1 MQKSLYILLLSVVIL
16 SFIAVIHHSTPYQQN
31 SVPSQQTVQATTP
44 AETAVSAQAQTS
56 QTQEADNNI
65 QPAIVLTGAL
75 QKGESFSEAL
85 QRVLLHDKQADELAE
100 KITQKLSRVVNLR
113 KSRPGEA
120 FALVMDY
127 SGKLIR
133 CTYEKNPFEIYT
145 MEPDED
151 ENNLTIAKED
161 ITLERHVVK
170 LSGAIDGSLFQA
182 FARLGES
189 ERLTLAFADIFASR
203 IDFNN
208 DLTRGDR
215 FEMLLEKYYKNGQFV
230 GYGRILSA
238 KLEGAKGKHHAFYF
252 KPSDAPKGNYY
263 DETGKTL
270 GTAFLKSPLPIFKV
284 TSGFT
289 MHRNHPVLGGDRPHQ
304 GIDLAAPVGTPVM
317 AVADGIVSF
326 AGWKNGYGN
335 TLSIKHPGGYETQYA
350 HLSRFADGIKV
361 GVHVAQ
367 KQVVA
372 RVGMTGIATGPHLDY
387 RIAENGVLKNPLSVK
402 FRSVFALSGHE
413 LNQFHAQ
420 QLHLA
425 QLMETPEPQ
434 KLVLVETLT
443 TKGPPDGWNG

>member
-1 MQKSLYILLLSVVIL
+1 MQKGLCILLLSVVIL
-16 SFIAVIHHSTPYQQN
+16 SFIAIIQQPPPHQKD
-31 SVPSQQTVQATTP
+31 SAPSQQPLQAA
-44 AETAVSAQAQTS
+44 AETAISAQDQIA
-56 QTQEADNNI
+56 QTQEPDADS
-65 QPAIVLTGAL
+65 QPPIVLTGAL
-75 QKGESFSEAL
+75 QKGESFSAAL

-100 KITQKLSRVVNLR
+100 KITQKLSHVVNLR
-113 KSRPGEA
+113 KSKPGEA

-151 ENNLTIAKED
+151 SNNLTIFQED
-161 ITLERHVVK
+161 ITLERRVIK
-170 LSGAIDGSLFQA
+170 LSGTIDGSLFQA
-182 FARLGES
+182 FAKLGEE
-189 ERLTLAFADIFASR
+189 ERLTMSFADIFASR

-208 DLTRGDR
+208 DLKSGDR
-215 FEMLLEKYYKNGQFV
+215 FELLLEKYYKNDQFV

-238 KLEGAKGKHHAFYF
+238 KFLGAKEKYSAYYF
-252 KPSDAPKGNYY
+252 KPSNASKGNYY

-270 GTAFLKSPLPIFKV
+270 GTAFLKSPLPIFKL
-284 TSGFT
+284 TSTFT
-289 MHRNHPVLGGDRPHQ
+289 MHRKHPVLGVVRPHQ
-304 GIDLAAPVGTPVM
+304 GIDLAAPMGTPVM
-317 AVADGIVSF
+317 AVADGVVSF

-335 TLSIKHPGGYETQYA
+335 TICIKHPGGYETQYA
-350 HLSRFADGIKV
+350 HLSKFADGIKP
-361 GVHVAQ
+361 GIHVTQ
-367 KQVVA
+367 KQVIG

-402 FRSVFALSGHE
+402 FRSMFALSGHE

-420 QLHLA
+420 RLYLA

-434 KLVLVETLT
+434 KLVLVERLT

>member
-1 MQKSLYILLLSVVIL
+1 MQKGLCILLLSIVIL
-16 SFIAVIHHSTPYQQN
+16 SFIAIIHHSTPYQKD
-31 SVPSQQTVQATTP
+31 SAPSQQPVQATATEITNSP
-44 AETAVSAQAQTS
+44 QAQTS
-56 QTQEADNNI
+56 QTPKTNADI
-65 QPAIVLTGAL
+65 QPPIVLTGAL

-113 KSRPGEA
+113 KSKPGEA

-127 SGKLIR
+127 AGNLIR

-145 MEPDED
+145 MELDED

-161 ITLERHVVK
+161 ITLERQVVK
-170 LSGAIDGSLFQA
+170 LSGTIEDSLFQA
-182 FARLGES
+182 FAKLGES
-189 ERLTLAFADIFASR
+189 DRLTLAFADIFESR

-208 DLTRGDR
+208 DLQRGDR
-215 FEMLLEKYYKNGQFV
+215 FELLLEKYYKNGQFV

-238 KLEGAKGKHHAFYF
+238 KLLGTKEKYSAYYF
-252 KPSDAPKGNYY
+252 KPSNTQKGNYY
-263 DETGKTL
+263 DETGKTI
-270 GTAFLKSPLPIFKV
+270 GTAFLKSPLPIFKL
-284 TSGFT
+284 TSTFT
-289 MHRNHPVLGGDRPHQ
+289 MHRKHPVLGVDRPHQ
-304 GIDLAAPVGTPVM
+304 GIDLAAPIGTPVM
-317 AVADGIVSF
+317 AVADGVISF

-335 TLSIKHPGGYETQYA
+335 TISIKHPGGYETQYA
-350 HLSRFADGIKV
+350 HLARFAEGIKT
-361 GVHVAQ
+361 GVHVTQ
-367 KQVVA
+367 KQVIG

-402 FRSVFALSGHE
+402 FRSMFALSGHE

-420 QLHLA
+420 RLYWA
-425 QLMETPEPQ
+425 RLMETPEPQ